1 MPPPYP
7 MLADGPNT
15 DTTTRSL
22 KGQSLQKSNTEV
34 KTQERCFAENVP
46 QEEVAWGPQASRGA
60 WPSTPHL
67 PDCGPVAWRG
77 VVQEDPEGPGQRGG
91 AGGQPRRSQAGP
103 RTVCPAHRTRQ
114 ERGGV
119 NARQRSLPDA
129 VGETPSTRRLLSR
142 VSASCT
148 ASPVPDTTR
157 FRTHAHLR
165 TLRSRTAHTCVR
177 ARLTHT
183 RRRPQSAAQE
193 PQAKLTTSSPR
204 DRH

>member
-1 MPPPYP
+1 M
-7 MLADGPNT
+7 
-15 DTTTRSL
+15 
-22 KGQSLQKSNTEV
+22 
-34 KTQERCFAENVP
+34 
-46 QEEVAWGPQASRGA
+46 
-60 WPSTPHL
+60 
-67 PDCGPVAWRG
+67 
-77 VVQEDPEGPGQRGG
+77 
-91 AGGQPRRSQAGP
+91 
-103 RTVCPAHRTRQ
+103 
-114 ERGGV
+114 